1 MLTTTE
7 RKKSRKTERKK
18 TTFFWGSENTHLRL
32 LIVVQAEGWIAC
44 VCCRAGA
51 EQLEG
56 GKRGGGVAAPREG
69 CMWPID
75 YVIVALSVLFGFL
88 LIKTLMSFFCDS

>member
-1 MLTTTE
+1 M
-7 RKKSRKTERKK
+7 
-18 TTFFWGSENTHLRL
+18 
-32 LIVVQAEGWIAC
+32 
-44 VCCRAGA
+44 CCRAGA

-56 GKRGGGVAAPREG
+56 GKSGGGVAAPREG